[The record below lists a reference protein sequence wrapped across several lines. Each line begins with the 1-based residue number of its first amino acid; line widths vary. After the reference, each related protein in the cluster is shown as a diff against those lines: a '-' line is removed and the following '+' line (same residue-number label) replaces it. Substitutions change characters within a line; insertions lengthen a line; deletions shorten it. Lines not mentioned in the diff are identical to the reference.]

1 MNRDSTFDVARSV
14 AIVIIVNCH
23 FFLFRGCDGMG
34 QIGGYLGGVG
44 NFIFFAISAV
54 LFGLRYEQKGASAFE
69 AKPFMKKR
77 LVRLFASLWPFLIA
91 ILTIYSFIG
100 VEYNV
105 VKAVMNFV
113 GLGWFG
119 KLPNIGHLWFV
130 TMIIFCYTMYVCV
143 AKTQIINRLNRGGY
157 LWIILLLISILL
169 HVAVDYI
176 GQPGYLFMVLFY
188 SLWFF
193 GNASRFMA
201 FVERM
206 KVSWLWML
214 FIACNS
220 VALAT
225 CYHGD
230 YPFAISIQ
238 RFACYLS
245 GLSWLMVLLRYGKYV
260 KPYGWLMFLSG
271 TSYEIYLVHHAMC
284 CGALSVIHATDYRIV
299 NYIILWV
306 CSCSMGW
313 LLKLVGNRINGL
325 MMR

>member
-1 MNRDSTFDVARSV
+1 MRFHAIDFTKSL
-14 AIVIIVNCH
+14 AIVMIVTCH
-23 FFLFRGCDGMG
+23 YLMFSRIFGLSGVGRFLADT
-34 QIGGYLGGVG
+34 G

-100 VEYNV
+100 VEYNI
-105 VKAVMNFV
+105 VKAAMNFV

-169 HVAVDYI
+169 HVTVDYI

-206 KVSWLWML
+206 KVSWLWVI

-284 CGALSVIHATDYRIV
+284 CGALSVIHATDYPIV

-325 MMR
+325 VMR

>member
-23 FFLFRGCDGMG
+23 FFLFGGCDGMG

-69 AKPFMKKR
+69 TKPFMKKR

-105 VKAVMNFV
+105 VKAAMNFV

-143 AKTQIINRLNRGGY
+143 AKTQIINRLNRGGVFLAY
-157 LWIILLLISILL
+157 SFINQHIATSGSRLYRTTRISVHGVVLLT
-169 HVAVDYI
+169 
-176 GQPGYLFMVLFY
+176 MVL
-188 SLWFF
+188 
-193 GNASRFMA
+193 RQ
-201 FVERM
+201 
-206 KVSWLWML
+206 
-214 FIACNS
+214 C
-220 VALAT
+220 
-225 CYHGD
+225 
-230 YPFAISIQ
+230 Q
-238 RFACYLS
+238 
-245 GLSWLMVLLRYGKYV
+245 
-260 KPYGWLMFLSG
+260 
-271 TSYEIYLVHHAMC
+271 
-284 CGALSVIHATDYRIV
+284 
-299 NYIILWV
+299 
-306 CSCSMGW
+306 
-313 LLKLVGNRINGL
+313 
-325 MMR
+325 